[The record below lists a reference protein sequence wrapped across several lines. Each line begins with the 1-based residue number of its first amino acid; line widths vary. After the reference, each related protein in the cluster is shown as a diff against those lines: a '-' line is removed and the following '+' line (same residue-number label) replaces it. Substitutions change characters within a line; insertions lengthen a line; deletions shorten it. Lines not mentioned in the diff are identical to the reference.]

1 MPTPRRTERQED
13 GRLTILWDDG
23 HAAVYEPGALRLACK
38 CAHCEDEWTGERRL
52 TAAHIPADIRLN
64 DIKPIG
70 RYGYQ
75 FFWSDG
81 HSTGI
86 YTFERLRALC
96 ACATCRGASPAAR

>member
-1 MPTPRRTERQED
+1 MSEPRRTERLPD
-13 GRLTILWDDG
+13 GRLAIQWDDG
-23 HAAVYEPGALRLACK
+23 HRAVYEPLPLRLACR

-52 TAAHIPADIRLN
+52 QVSPVPPDVSLLE
-64 DIKPIG
+64 IKPVG

-75 FFWSDG
+75 LYWSDG

-96 ACATCRGASPAAR
+96 RCDACRGAAPP